1 MSEQLTSRPVDPPTI
16 PTLPVVGRPPR
27 AEQPASPPAPAPPTV
42 PVMAPVP
49 APTAPPASTA
59 PPAPGRRRG
68 RLNGLD
74 LLRAIASCLV
84 FYTHI
89 STWYRYKEEPMPV
102 SEVVDDMLV
111 GPLHLNK
118 ELGFLGVALFFLIS
132 GFVMAHVAT
141 KERAGEFGVKR
152 ALRILPSL
160 IVGVVLAWS
169 LVNAGAYSIPGGA
182 KSVDLGD
189 MFANMFLLNFFV
201 DGFEPLV
208 GVAWTLVTQL
218 SVYAMIAGLLWAYR
232 RTPWLA
238 VAIQITVC
246 SVILSVVPNFQ
257 GLGAAAVGNIGAF
270 GTAIVLGQVIWLV
283 WMKKTPVWAG
293 LLLGL
298 ACWLVFNWGDVLGYG
313 RYDDGYM
320 VSLTLAT
327 LLVILAVVASHR
339 IPRWRV
345 VTYLSSRSYVVY
357 LVHQT
362 IAFSLLAWLW
372 RDLPSSA
379 AVGISIV
386 ATLLVAELVHR
397 AVEQPFSKLATSLT
411 RRGSR

>member
-1 MSEQLTSRPVDPPTI
+1 MSEQLASRPIDPPTV
-16 PTLPVVGRPPR
+16 PHLPVVGRT
-27 AEQPASPPAPAPPTV
+27 PAQRVPDPPTT
-42 PVMAPVP
+42 PRTPPVP
-49 APTAPPASTA
+49 APR
-59 PPAPGRRRG
+59 GGRRG

-74 LLRAIASCLV
+74 LLRAVASCLV

-89 STWYRYKEEPMPV
+89 STWYRYKKEPMPV
-102 SEVVDDMLV
+102 SEVVDDFLIA
-111 GPLHLNK
+111 PLHLNK
-118 ELGFLGVALFFLIS
+118 ELGFLGVALFFVIS

-152 ALRILPSL
+152 VLRILPSL
-160 IVGVVLAWS
+160 MVGVILAWA

-201 DGFEPLV
+201 DGYEPLV

-218 SVYAMIAGLLWAYR
+218 SAYAMIAALLWAFR

-238 VAIQITVC
+238 VAIQVTVC

-257 GLGAAAVGNIGAF
+257 GLSAAAIGNVGAF

-320 VSLTLAT
+320 VSLTLAI

-362 IAFSLLAWLW
+362 IAFSILAWLW